1 MASTMTDR
9 PSGQTDGKTADRGP
23 ATQLRRVPRQE
34 RGRVRV
40 EKILDAAA
48 DVISNVGVEAA
59 TTNAIAA
66 HANTSVGSLYQFF
79 PNKEAIVEALAV
91 RFNTELRQLNDTV
104 LSPSAMTAPLPEL
117 VNGVV
122 DSLLHFHEVN
132 PAYRYVYQA
141 THQSGG
147 SPVTKEAELHKAVVG
162 RVEELLRTRKPS
174 MESTTKHLHATVS
187 VLAVHALLG
196 FAMTASPGTRDGI
209 VEELKGMIVT
219 YLADAIDGR
228 RNGTPVETAA

>member
-1 MASTMTDR
+1 
-9 PSGQTDGKTADRGP
+9 
-23 ATQLRRVPRQE
+23 LRRIPRQE

-48 DVISNVGVEAA
+48 DVIANVGVEAA

-104 LSPSAMTAPLPEL
+104 LSPDTMMAPLPKL
-117 VNGVV
+117 VDSVV
-122 DSLLHFHEVN
+122 DSLLRFHEAN
-132 PAYRYVYQA
+132 PAYRHVYQA
-141 THQSGG
+141 THRSMG
-147 SPVTKEAELHKAVVG
+147 SPGTKEAELHKVVVG
-162 RVEELLRTRKPS
+162 RVEELLRLRKPS

-196 FAMTASPGTRDGI
+196 FAMTASPGTRAGI

-219 YLADAIDGR
+219 YLAEAINGR
-228 RNGTPVETAA
+228 GNGAPMGSAA